1 MPADKEKIA
10 KRISEIQAA
19 IDHLRKYTELDVKEF
34 ISNDEQVA
42 AAKYHLLIMIE
53 GCISICTH
61 ISTKALHKVPEG
73 YSACFDILTNHNII
87 DSELGNR
94 LQKMTGFRNL
104 LIHQYWEIDNQK
116 VYRFIKSDIEDV
128 ISYIKVIGQKYLK

>member
-10 KRISEIQAA
+10 KRISEIQTAV
-19 IDHLRKYTELDVKEF
+19 DHLRRYTSLDVKEF
-34 ISNDEQVA
+34 LSNDEQIA

-61 ISTKALHKVPEG
+61 ISTKELHRIPEG
-73 YSACFDILTNHNII
+73 YSTCFDILTENNII
-87 DSELGNR
+87 DSELGSR
-94 LQKMTGFRNL
+94 LQKMAGFRNL

-116 VYRFIKSDIEDV
+116 VYRFIKSDIADV
-128 ISYIKVIGQKYLK
+128 ARYIEIIGQKYLK